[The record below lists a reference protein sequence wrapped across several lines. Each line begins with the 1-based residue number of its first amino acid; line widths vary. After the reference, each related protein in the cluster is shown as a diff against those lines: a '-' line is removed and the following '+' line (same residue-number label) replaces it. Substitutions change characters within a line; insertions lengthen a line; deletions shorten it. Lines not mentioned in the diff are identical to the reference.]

1 MEKETDVEFTCEK
14 CGHQQKETI
23 SIEIEPSD
31 SYMDFDWNGISDFG
45 RKTKY
50 FIGIWE

>member
-23 SIEIEPSD
+23 SVELEPSD
-31 SYMDFDWNGISDFG
+31 SYMDFD
-45 RKTKY
+45 
-50 FIGIWE
+50 